1 MSERFFSDSW
11 HRVEQLQVALR
22 HHVRVRRH
30 HYAGRAWYVL
40 DDPVNGKSHRLSLA
54 AYHIVGRMDGARSVD
69 ELWHEAVS
77 SLGDDAPS
85 QDDVIQLLAN
95 LHNNDLLRSRTGP
108 DTLELLERYGKRSGQ
123 LAKQNLLSPTS
134 FRIPLFDPDRFLNW
148 TIPVVRPLI
157 TVWGFLAWLA
167 LVTYGGYL
175 ALSQWD
181 ALTDN
186 VYDRVF
192 SLDNML
198 MMLLVYPVVKALH
211 EFGHGYV
218 AKAYGAEVHE
228 MGLMFLVFFP
238 VPYVDASGANAFE
251 SKYQRA
257 WVAAAGIAVELAIA
271 AVAMMAWIGLEPGF
285 WRAVAFNAM
294 FISGVSTLLV
304 NGNPLLKFDGYF
316 VLTDLIEVPNLA
328 TRANKFWGYLVE
340 RYAFGA
346 VGLSK
351 IRAGVWEKALFL
363 VYAPAAY
370 IYRILLTLSIA
381 LLIATQFFIIGVL
394 LAIWSVAVGI
404 GKPIATSAWHV
415 LTSPKLRRTR
425 SRAIGLTAA
434 TIGIPL
440 LALLLVPVPHATL
453 AQGVLWTPEAS
464 TIRAGA
470 AGFVA
475 DLAVASGETVTP
487 GTLIARLD
495 EPAFEA
501 ELRVLAADVA
511 RLRQQL
517 QAEFTDPVLSAITQL
532 ELEDAI
538 AALDSA
544 QEKAER
550 RRITAITAGRF
561 EPAMPEANMAGRYL
575 AEGEVLGHV
584 LPDQAPTIRA
594 VVDQWTIDL
603 VRGQLAGVEL
613 LMPGNVWQGLSS
625 SVIREV
631 PAGGFALPSPALG
644 LAAGGP
650 IATDP
655 SDQQGTTALAR
666 VFQFELTAPEGIG
679 RDGFGGR
686 VLVKFDHV
694 PEPLAATLWRKARQL
709 FLSRFAA

>member
-1 MSERFFSDSW
+1 M
-11 HRVEQLQVALR
+11 ALR

-54 AYHIVGRMDGARSVD
+54 AYHIVGRMDGVRSVD

-123 LAKQNLLSPTS
+123 LAKQNLLSPTA
-134 FRIPLFDPDRFLNW
+134 FRVPLVDPDRFLSW
-148 TIPVVRPLI
+148 TMPVVRPLI
-157 TVWGFLAWLA
+157 TVWGIFAWLA

-175 ALSQWD
+175 ALSHWD
-181 ALTDN
+181 GLTEN

-192 SLDNML
+192 SIDNML
-198 MMLLVYPVVKALH
+198 IMLLVYPVVKALH
-211 EFGHGYV
+211 ELGHGYV

-228 MGLMFLVFFP
+228 MGVMFLVFFP

-251 SKYQRA
+251 SKWQRA
-257 WVAAAGIAVELAIA
+257 GVASAGIAVELAIA
-271 AVAMMAWIGLEPGF
+271 AVAMMVWIGLEPGF

-294 FISGVSTLLV
+294 LISGFSTLV
-304 NGNPLLKFDGYF
+304 INGNPLLKFDGYF
-316 VLTDLIEVPNLA
+316 VLTDLIEVPNLG

-346 VGLSK
+346 IGLGK
-351 IRAGVWEKALFL
+351 IRAGRWEKALFL

-370 IYRILLTLSIA
+370 IYRIILTLSIA
-381 LLIATQFFIIGVL
+381 ILVATQFFFVGVVLALWSIMMGL
-394 LAIWSVAVGI
+394 L
-404 GKPIATSAWHV
+404 KPLATSAWHV

-425 SRAIGLTAA
+425 ARAIGLTLG

-440 LALLLVPVPHATL
+440 AALLLVPLPHATL
-453 AQGVLWTPEAS
+453 AQGVLWTPETS

-475 DLAVASGETVTP
+475 DLAVSSGERVTP
-487 GTLIARLD
+487 GMLIARLN

-517 QAEFTDPVLSAITQL
+517 QAEFTDPVLSATTQL
-532 ELEDAI
+532 ELEDAL
-538 AALDSA
+538 AALASA
-544 QEKAER
+544 EEKAQR
-550 RRITAITAGRF
+550 RQITAAAEGRF
-561 EPAMPEANMAGRYL
+561 EPALPEADMAGRYL

-625 SVIREV
+625 AVIREV

-644 LAAGGP
+644 LAAGGS

-655 SDQQGTTALAR
+655 SDQQGMTALAR
-666 VFQFELTAPEGIG
+666 VFQFELTAPDGIG
-679 RDGFGGR
+679 GDGFGGR
-686 VLVKFDHV
+686 VLVKFEHA
-694 PEPLAATLWRKARQL
+694 PEPLAATLWRRVRQL
-709 FLSRFAA
+709 FLSQFAT